1 MFSWKAGSLP
11 SELSPIMGPTE
22 VVPSRYYTMVKV
34 NGSGKHSNFLQYGT
48 ITTVKSFLMVLRV
61 ILAVSAT
68 NKYIK
73 RSSLFIWSD
82 DNKENKILRS
92 WHQDPM
98 LHNFIRP

>member
-1 MFSWKAGSLP
+1 MFSCKAGSLP

-22 VVPSRYYTMVKV
+22 VVPSFACRYYTMVKV
-34 NGSGKHSNFLQYGT
+34 NGSGKHSSFLQYGT
-48 ITTVKSFLMVLRV
+48 ITTVKRFLMGLRV

-92 WHQDPM
+92 
-98 LHNFIRP
+98 

>member
-1 MFSWKAGSLP
+1 
-11 SELSPIMGPTE
+11 
-22 VVPSRYYTMVKV
+22 MVAAK
-34 NGSGKHSNFLQYGT
+34 KLQYGT

-82 DNKENKILRS
+82 DNKENKILRG
-92 WHQDPM
+92 
-98 LHNFIRP
+98 